1 MKRGIVA
8 FCATL
13 VLTSGPAFAESL
25 QDEIARLIETHPQLK
40 GARDSVAA
48 ADEGIDSAFAAF
60 LPSADLSADF
70 GREIT
75 DSPGTRSDGASLD
88 VWRESAS
95 LTISQTVFDGFGT
108 PAALATAKIGK
119 SIAEVALDSTQ
130 QNLLFAAISAYLD
143 VLRNTRLLE
152 LTGNNESTIQRQLN
166 LEDERVKRGT
176 GIAIDVL
183 QAKSRLQAS
192 KERRVALEGNL
203 ADATARYQQTFD
215 SKPEVDEMSLPTL
228 PIWLLPKTLGEAEV
242 IARAEN
248 PALDNSNWAID
259 SANQRKRSAKSGFFP
274 VIELVAALNYEQ
286 DDAGTLGTR
295 YDGSVNLKASWAF
308 FSGFATRAD
317 TLAAAHEYSA
327 ALNNHRLVDRNV
339 IADLRLAWQ
348 QLATARK
355 RVGLSQ
361 NAVNIA
367 WEVHAARLK
376 QLEAGE
382 ETEINVLDAEIEAV
396 TAQINATGAEYD
408 AQTAVYRMLLAL
420 GRLTPEVGIIAQG
433 YPSSEP
439 GRVADIVAD

>member
-1 MKRGIVA
+1 M
-8 FCATL
+8 
-13 VLTSGPAFAESL
+13 LTSGPAFAESL

-152 LTGNNESTIQRQLN
+152 LTGNNESTIQRQLK

>member
-1 MKRGIVA
+1 M
-8 FCATL
+8 
-13 VLTSGPAFAESL
+13 
-25 QDEIARLIETHPQLK
+25 
-40 GARDSVAA
+40 
-48 ADEGIDSAFAAF
+48 
-60 LPSADLSADF
+60 
-70 GREIT
+70 
-75 DSPGTRSDGASLD
+75 
-88 VWRESAS
+88 
-95 LTISQTVFDGFGT
+95 FDGYGT

-143 VLRNTRLLE
+143 VLRNARLLE
-152 LTGNNESTIQRQLN
+152 LAGANESTIQRQLK
-166 LEDERVKRGT
+166 LEDERVKRGA

-203 ADATARYQQTFD
+203 ANATARYQQNFD

-228 PIWLLPKTLGEAEV
+228 PIWLLPKTLGEAEE

-248 PALDNSNWAID
+248 PALDNSNRAID

-274 VIELVAALNYEQ
+274 VIELVTTLNYEQ
-286 DDAGTLGTR
+286 DDAGSLGTR
-295 YDGSVNLKASWAF
+295 YDGSVNLEASWAL

-327 ALNNHRLVDRNV
+327 ALNNHSLVDRTV

-348 QLATARK
+348 QLATARE

-367 WEVHAARLK
+367 REVHAGRLK

-439 GRVADIVAD
+439 GRIADILAD

>member
-1 MKRGIVA
+1 MVKRGIVA
-8 FCATL
+8 FCAAL
-13 VLTSGPAFAESL
+13 VLTGGPAFAASL

-40 GARDSVAA
+40 GARDNIAA

-60 LPSADLSADF
+60 LPSVDLSADL

-75 DSPGTRSDGASLD
+75 DSAGGGDTVN

-95 LTISQTVFDGFGT
+95 LTISQTVFDGYGT

-152 LTGNNESTIQRQLN
+152 LAGANESTIQRQLK
-166 LEDERVKRGT
+166 LEDERVKRGA

-203 ADATARYQQTFD
+203 ANATARYQQTFD

-228 PIWLLPKTLGEAEV
+228 PIGLLPKTLGEAEV

-248 PALDNSNWAID
+248 PALDNSNRAID

-274 VIELVAALNYEQ
+274 VIELVTTLNYEQ

-295 YDGSVNLKASWAF
+295 YDGSVNLEASWAL

-327 ALNNHRLVDRNV
+327 ALNNHSLVDRNV

-348 QLATARK
+348 QLATARE

-367 WEVHAARLK
+367 REVHAGRLK

-439 GRVADIVAD
+439 GRIADIVAD

>member
-152 LTGNNESTIQRQLN
+152 LTGNNESTIQRQLK

>member
-1 MKRGIVA
+1 VKRGIVA

-152 LTGNNESTIQRQLN
+152 LTGNNESTIQRQLK

>member
-8 FCATL
+8 FCAAL
-13 VLTSGPAFAESL
+13 VLTGGPAFAESL

-40 GARDSVAA
+40 GARDNVAA
-48 ADEGIDSAFAAF
+48 ADEGIDRAFAAF
-60 LPSADLSADF
+60 LPSVDLSADF

-75 DSPGTRSDGASLD
+75 DSPGTRSDRGGSLT

-108 PAALATAKIGK
+108 PATLATAKIGK
-119 SIAEVALDSTQ
+119 SIAEVALNSTQ

-152 LTGNNESTIQRQLN
+152 LAGANESTIQRQLK
-166 LEDERVKRGT
+166 LEDERVKRGA

-183 QAKSRLQAS
+183 QAKSRLQVS
-192 KERRVALEGNL
+192 KERRVAFEGNL
-203 ADATARYQQTFD
+203 ANATARYQQTFD

-228 PIWLLPKTLGEAEV
+228 PIGLLPETLGEAEV

-248 PALDNSNWAID
+248 PALDNSNQAID
-259 SANQRKRSAKSGFFP
+259 RANQRKRSAKSAFYP
-274 VIELVAALNYEQ
+274 VIELVTTLNYEQ
-286 DDAGTLGTR
+286 DEAGTLGTR
-295 YDGSVNLKASWAF
+295 YDGSVKLEATWEF

-339 IADLRLAWQ
+339 IVDLRLAWQ
-348 QLATARK
+348 QLATARE
-355 RVGLSQ
+355 RVGLLQ

-367 WEVHAARLK
+367 REVHAARRK

-382 ETEINVLDAEIEAV
+382 ETEINVLDAENEV
-396 TAQINATGAEYD
+396 FNAQINATGAEYD
-408 AQTAVYRMLLAL
+408 ARTAVYRMLLAL
-420 GRLTPEVGIIAQG
+420 GRLTPEVGR
-433 YPSSEP
+433 YPRSEP
-439 GRVADIVAD
+439 GRIAD